1 MKVLLLT
8 LTLGLACFAGEFAVL
23 STGFRLHAD
32 HHELA
37 GSTVRLYQKDG
48 GYSELGASMV
58 TAFEPEVELPAPP
71 PVLAPPATAVVER
84 TPRELV
90 DAAAKKNGL
99 PANFVHSV
107 VAAESGYQPNA
118 VSPKGAIGLMQLMP
132 ATAQAYGANPHDP
145 AQNVEAGAAYL
156 RELLIKYDGDT
167 RRALAAYNAGPGAV
181 DKYNGV
187 PPYAET
193 QTYIERV
200 LRKYK
205 KSTDSQETTAQTGQ

>member
-8 LTLGLACFAGEFAVL
+8 LTLALSCFAGEFAVL

-32 HHELA
+32 HHEFA
-37 GSTVRLYQKDG
+37 GTSVRLYQKDG
-48 GYSELGASMV
+48 GYSELVASMV
-58 TAFEPEVELPAPP
+58 TAFEPEVELPAPAAAAVP
-71 PVLAPPATAVVER
+71 APLAKAAVVEH

-99 PANFVHSV
+99 PPKFVHSV

-118 VSPKGAIGLMQLMP
+118 LSPKGAIGLMQLMP
-132 ATAQAYGANPHDP
+132 ATAQLYGADPHDP

-156 RELLIKYDGDT
+156 RELLIKYDGDP

-205 KSTDSQETTAQTGQ
+205 KSTDSEAGQ